1 MFSLSFKRLSCGLA
15 SAALLFTL
23 GGCGDGNDSDSPPAT
38 ATPVLKGGSVQGVPL
53 KLTTAVS
60 TVLTNYSGASVTM
73 REPYGI
79 TTDGTNLYVSHKN
92 DSVDVRKIVIATGET
107 TTLSPGADFNEPTGI
122 TTDGK
127 NLYVCDRNGKIQQI
141 ALSDGSMTL
150 LAGSNTS
157 GFLDGTGAAAKF
169 NQPYGITT
177 DGTNVYIAERSN
189 HTIRKIVIATGVVTT
204 IAGHIPT
211 NEVQSITLSGVTAG
225 TFTIT
230 YGGTSAPIAFN
241 ASTADVDTALTPLI
255 GAGNFVVTGVPGA
268 WIVTFQGTLAM
279 RNVTQMTADSTG
291 LTGGTAA
298 VSETTPGGPVSGS
311 ADNAVGTSATFNEPR
326 CITTDG
332 TNLYVGD
339 WNNFTIRKIVIATGA
354 VTTLA
359 GTVGEPG
366 AADGIGT
373 AATFYGPRG
382 ITTDGYSLYVADHH
396 GGQPHTVNTGLPE
409 FASLIRKVDIAT
421 GKVTTIAGVAGTSG
435 ADDNVNGLLATFNQP
450 GGITTD
456 GKSLFVA
463 DRENGTIRKIQ

>member
-1 MFSLSFKRLSCGLA
+1 MINRNNWKVSCVLA

-23 GGCGDGNDSDSPPAT
+23 GGCGDDSDGPSPT
-38 ATPVLKGGSVQGVPL
+38 LMGGSIQKVPL

-60 TVLTNYSGASVTM
+60 TVMTNYSGAAVTM

-79 TTDGTNLYVSHKN
+79 TTDGTNLYVAHKN
-92 DSVDVRKIVIATGET
+92 DSVDVRKIVIATGKT
-107 TTLSPGADFNEPTGI
+107 TTLSQGAFSEPTGI

-127 NLYVCDRNGKIQQI
+127 SLFVCDRNGKIQKI
-141 ALSDGSMTL
+141 ALSDGSLTL
-150 LAGSNTS
+150 LAGSSTQ
-157 GFLDGTGAAAKF
+157 GFQDGTGAAAKF

-177 DGTNVYIAERSN
+177 DGTNVYVAERNN

-204 IAGHIPT
+204 IAGHVPT

-230 YGGTSAPIAFN
+230 YGSTSAPIAFN
-241 ASTADVDTALTPLI
+241 ASTVDVTAALTPLI
-255 GAGNFVVTGVPGA
+255 GAGEFVVTGVPGA
-268 WIVTFQGTLAM
+268 WIVTFQGTLTN
-279 RNVTQMTADSTG
+279 RNVTQMTADGTG
-291 LTGGTAA
+291 LTGGSAVIATTTA
-298 VSETTPGGPVSGS
+298 GGPVSGS
-311 ADNAVGTSATFNEPR
+311 ADNAVGTLATFNEPR
-326 CITTDG
+326 SITTDG
-332 TNLYVGD
+332 KNLYVGD
-339 WNNFTIRKIVIATGA
+339 WNNFTIRKVVIATGT

-366 AADGIGT
+366 DADGIGT

-382 ITTDGYSLYVADHH
+382 ISTDGYSLYVADHH
-396 GGQPHTVNTGLPE
+396 GGQPHTVNPTLPE

-435 ADDNVNGLLATFNQP
+435 ADDNANGLLAKFNQP
-450 GGITTD
+450 SGITTD

-463 DRENGTIRKIQ
+463 DRENGTVRKIQ